1 MAPATRAGLLA
12 LTIAAMLLLATT
24 VLMAGVRSAL
34 ATMEELRQAGA
45 AAAPGPQPAS
55 SAGGSRRD
63 PYEAYR
69 VDDVVDVDD
78 DGRHRAP
85 R

>member
-1 MAPATRAGLLA
+1 MSPFARGGLLA
-12 LTIAAMLLLATT
+12 LTIAAMLLLATS

-34 ATMEELRQAGA
+34 STMEELRQAGA
-45 AAAPGPQPAS
+45 APAPVPAPVLRAS
-55 SAGGSRRD
+55 GRD

-78 DGRHRAP
+78 DGRHLPQR
-85 R
+85 